1 MEIAQ
6 RGIERKRS
14 TACGEI
20 LDNKANGSLVPIN
33 IVTHAHQL
41 PKEFLEPFA
50 KNYLLLDLPGIIKV
64 VKDGKGRG
72 RQITRA
78 RRVGAVNMW
87 WWEVDIWKGGLSTVT
102 ISESCTMH
110 RTENLISQ
118 NSLPLL
124 YQNFRYTKV
133 QYAKIL
139 RTQALVAASLS
150 YSPSLPSSIPMFPL
164 QDNSLPFYSLSCGN
178 IDPPVAA
185 TPSPQIPRMEIDH
198 GSNTDRAVNR

>member
-72 RQITRA
+72 RQVSDLDEIKY
-78 RRVGAVNMW
+78 NFDFKLDLELPW
-87 WWEVDIWKGGLSTVT
+87 WSKHVT
-102 ISESCTMH
+102 MNV
-110 RTENLISQ
+110 EN
-118 NSLPLL
+118 
-124 YQNFRYTKV
+124 V
-133 QYAKIL
+133 
-139 RTQALVAASLS
+139 VAAA
-150 YSPSLPSSIPMFPL
+150 MV
-164 QDNSLPFYSLSCGN
+164 DGGGGRR
-178 IDPPVAA
+178 DA
-185 TPSPQIPRMEIDH
+185 
-198 GSNTDRAVNR
+198 